1 MFSSSLLALSTKF
14 RFISFWHFPI
24 LLIFLIFFL
33 YSLAYFFL
41 LFTFY
46 FTFAGLR
53 VLMEI
58 LLYFLVSHILLDAP
72 EATAK
77 QWKLVLLLCL
87 FFGCDAPFPQCS
99 SPCSTHCLRR
109 TACWLSLW
117 LPPLWSSAMGE
128 GKGPETEGFWQKTLA
143 FYCPCYCCCIYLA
156 AVKAVEECTFLR
168 LSRFCV
174 LPAPLSPNPLVLCLP
189 QAGTLFAAAE
199 LASHFILCLCWWCW
213 VLSHKI

>member
-1 MFSSSLLALSTKF
+1 MCFLLHFSHSRLNSALFHFGISPFYSFSSFSSFILSL
-14 RFISFWHFPI
+14 I
-24 LLIFLIFFL
+24 
-33 YSLAYFFL
+33 FL

-174 LPAPLSPNPLVLCLP
+174 LPAPLSPRPPCPVPTPSWHPLRGSRTRLSFYSVPVLM
-189 QAGTLFAAAE
+189 
-199 LASHFILCLCWWCW
+199 
-213 VLSHKI
+213 VLGIIS